1 MKLLNFDRRDCETLL
16 PVGIFLALIVVIGLF
31 VHFDVLEP
39 QAVQMHDQFL
49 STSTSLP
56 TGSEIEVG
64 AYIDITGYKTIDFNI
79 FTNIHEYGSDF
90 GLKKINP
97 KHVHTNQVVF
107 ETSYK
112 PSVNAALLALFFPY
126 LL

>member
-56 TGSEIEVG
+56 RGTEIEVG
-64 AYIDITGYKTIDFNI
+64 AYIENIYLFSANDKTFDVDGWIW
-79 FTNIHEYGSDF
+79 
-90 GLKKINP
+90 
-97 KHVHTNQVVF
+97 
-107 ETSYK
+107 
-112 PSVNAALLALFFPY
+112 VN
-126 LL
+126 